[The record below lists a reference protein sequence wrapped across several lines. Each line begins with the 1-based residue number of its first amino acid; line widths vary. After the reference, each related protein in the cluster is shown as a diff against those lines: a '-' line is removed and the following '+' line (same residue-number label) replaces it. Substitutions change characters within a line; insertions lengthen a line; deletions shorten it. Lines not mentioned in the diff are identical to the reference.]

1 MLDALLALIRLG
13 RIEAAIPQDEKRGSK
28 LMTVWLRVFGGFER
42 AVYPTR
48 IVSAKIE
55 ATILQD
61 GHVQSVVR
69 GASFNYPEYAW
80 RPVKVMRGVVI
91 EGEQSGMP
99 TKTATSKVPG
109 D

>member
-69 GASFNYPEYAW
+69 GASFNCPEYAW
-80 RPVKVMRGVVI
+80 RPVNSHAWRRYRGRAVGYAYEDCNI
-91 EGEQSGMP
+91 
-99 TKTATSKVPG
+99 
-109 D
+109 